1 MDKNKDKLYNELIS
15 KYEFNEAQKMEIL
28 YGLTKGLDVTWYAK
42 PEFDYLQ
49 MKQILSGLKTKIEV
63 SVYAKPE
70 FNS

>member
-42 PEFDYLQ
+42 PEYSFNQ
-49 MKQILSGLKTKIEV
+49 MLEIR
-63 SVYAKPE
+63 
-70 FNS
+70 